1 MCLSIYKTADGKI
14 QFMEDQLI
22 RIANR
27 ADMVFQKKYIGR
39 LWVCLRMLIGRII
52 SLVRPIWDEV
62 IKTLETSYFNKWP
75 AEESGVWYAKFRCQD

>member
-1 MCLSIYKTADGKI
+1 MCLSIYETADGKI
-14 QFMEDQLI
+14 QLMKGQPI
-22 RIANR
+22 GTTNR

-52 SLVRPIWDEV
+52 SLVRPILDEV

-75 AEESGVWYAKFRCQD
+75 AEESGVWYPKFRFQD